1 MANYATNLFFA
12 STENEED
19 LDKIGQFL
27 DENFDSVYERDN
39 DSIEGEFFSGWT
51 YPQELMDDLIAML
64 EDKDNIYIRVL
75 TFEYSSEYVS
85 FRVFSSGKWKTK
97 IETTQANYL

>member
-1 MANYATNLFFA
+1 M
-12 STENEED
+12 
-19 LDKIGQFL
+19 
-27 DENFDSVYERDN
+27 DE
-39 DSIEGEFFSGWT
+39 
-51 YPQELMDDLIAML
+51 LIAML

-97 IETTQANYL
+97 IETT

>member
-27 DENFDSVYERDN
+27 DENFDSVYERDD
-39 DSIEGEFFSGWT
+39 DSIEGEFF
-51 YPQELMDDLIAML
+51 
-64 EDKDNIYIRVL
+64 
-75 TFEYSSEYVS
+75 
-85 FRVFSSGKWKTK
+85 FRVDLSQRTNGRIDSHVRG
-97 IETTQANYL
+97 

>member
-27 DENFDSVYERDN
+27 DENFDSVYQRDD

-51 YPQELMDDLIAML
+51 YPKELMDELIAML

-97 IETTQANYL
+97 IETT

>member
-12 STENEED
+12 STKNEED
-19 LDKIGQFL
+19 LNKIGLFL
-27 DENFDSVYERDN
+27 DENFSDNVYERDN
-39 DSIEGEFFSGWT
+39 DSIEGEFFSAWR
-51 YPQELMDDLIAML
+51 YPKELMDDMITSL

-85 FRVFSSGKWKTK
+85 FRVFCIGKWKVK
-97 IETTQANYL
+97 IETT

>member
-27 DENFDSVYERDN
+27 DENFDSVY
-39 DSIEGEFFSGWT
+39 
-51 YPQELMDDLIAML
+51 
-64 EDKDNIYIRVL
+64 
-75 TFEYSSEYVS
+75 
-85 FRVFSSGKWKTK
+85 
-97 IETTQANYL
+97 

>member
-12 STENEED
+12 STKNEED
-19 LDKIGQFL
+19 LNKIGQFL
-27 DENFDSVYERDN
+27 DENFSDNVYERDN
-39 DSIEGEFFSGWT
+39 DSIEGEFFSGWC
-51 YPQELMDDLIAML
+51 YPQELMDEMIASL

-85 FRVFSSGKWKTK
+85 FRVFSGGKWKVK
-97 IETTQANYL
+97 IETT